1 MFFDFNTFTRM
12 FFYLFVCYQYSN
24 FHYPEKTQEI
34 AFFVC
39 YKSVYLYSKLQILFC
54 QNCKLLHNFL
64 VQYEK
69 YQKILL
75 FLEKLQEDLTAK
87 TITSRLVSSHKITMD
102 FILNNEID
110 FSFEKD
116 EFINDYLNDF
126 FPDEHHENDSIIEE
140 ELHDDE
146 EPQESLMS
154 ITKKALDKV
163 LLTYDSDNEDE
174 NEKQNENEKE
184 NKLIDHD
191 KKHAKSD
198 TIIDYDFIII
208 NGEDNLKKII
218 KHVDLIKNDIV
229 LAESTLFKIQPL
241 SYKPLLCE
249 FLNGDGSIIKIDFCD
264 NNKSY
269 NFLAVDN
276 CFDKTFLIY
285 FMKKYYEVDVK
296 ENYIL
301 KVLDDDINT
310 FLFDSSDILNLD
322 EKSICKLNK

>member
-1 MFFDFNTFTRM
+1 
-12 FFYLFVCYQYSN
+12 
-24 FHYPEKTQEI
+24 
-34 AFFVC
+34 
-39 YKSVYLYSKLQILFC
+39 
-54 QNCKLLHNFL
+54 L
-64 VQYEK
+64 VKYEK

-75 FLEKLQEDLTAK
+75 FLEKLQEDLIAK

-116 EFINDYLNDF
+116 EFINDYLHDF
-126 FPDEHHENDSIIEE
+126 FPDEDHENDSIIEE
-140 ELHDDE
+140 QLDDDDDDE

-163 LLTYDSDNEDE
+163 LLLYDSDNENDNENE
-174 NEKQNENEKE
+174 NEKQNGTE
-184 NKLIDHD
+184 NKLIDDD
-191 KKHAKSD
+191 KKHVKSD

-218 KHVDLIKNDIV
+218 KHIDLIKNDIV
-229 LAESTLFKIQPL
+229 SEDSAIFKLKPL
-241 SYKPLLCE
+241 TYKPLLWE

-269 NFLAVDN
+269 NFLVVDN

-310 FLFDSSDILNLD
+310 FLFDSSDILKLD